1 MTVMADH
8 GVAAVDE
15 FLELMEEMLEKAH
28 EIKQTSTVEPPLHK
42 SHLAG
47 FYGRM
52 SSIFSSSIPSEFSKR
67 TIETAVRQ
75 IFYNLLVSSSSVR
88 TSEYISD
95 IP

>member
-1 MTVMADH
+1 MTIMADN

-15 FLELMEEMLEKAH
+15 FVELMEEMLEQAH

-42 SHLAG
+42 SDLAG

-52 SSIFSSSIPSEFSKR
+52 SSIFSSSVPSDFSKR

-88 TSEYISD
+88 ADEYISD
-95 IP
+95 LP